1 MSGRLRLKVV
11 TPVRVVVDTEVDEAT
26 LPGVVGALG
35 ILPGHA
41 PLLTALGIG
50 ELSYR
55 IATRDH
61 YLAVQRGFA
70 EVAADV
76 VTVLADVAELP
87 SEIDVEA
94 ARAEKQAAEAAMRS
108 AAGKEFDHQ
117 RAHLEA
123 AVTRISVATRR

>member
-1 MSGRLRLKVV
+1 VSGRLRLKVV

-70 EVAADV
+70 EVAADI

-123 AVTRISVATRR
+123 AVTRISVAARR

>member
-1 MSGRLRLKVV
+1 LRLKVV
-11 TPVRVVVDTEVDEAT
+11 TPLRVVVDTEVDEAT

-108 AAGKEFDHQ
+108 AAGKEFEHQ

-123 AVTRISVATRR
+123 AVTRISVAARR